1 MLILSYVKPKIP
13 KIPKII
19 HMCNKTLDNKS
30 IEYSNN
36 WKKLNPD
43 FNINLNSDEMIKKT
57 LLEKLPKIYT
67 DIFDF
72 LQDGPIKADFWR
84 VCILYKY
91 GGVYCDIDTEPLIPL
106 SKFIEPNVSFVICSA
121 YRRDLLFNPNFI
133 VTPKNSIIIKDVIDW
148 YVKKYNNNEPY
159 DYWSWSIMQAF
170 TDTFLIPN
178 YKNKEGIYYYKKM
191 KIQVITEVPGNNHAD
206 AHNIYKGMRVFNN
219 RYKDWDH
226 INHCFLQDEKDEK
239 VENI

>member
-1 MLILSYVKPKIP
+1 MADLEK
-13 KIPKII
+13 
-19 HMCNKTLDNKS
+19 
-30 IEYSNN
+30 YSTK
-36 WKKLNPD
+36 WKLLNPD
-43 FNINLNSDEMIKKT
+43 MNLHLYDDEKCIQFFKDNYPP
-57 LLEKLPKIYT
+57 LFLE
-67 DIFDF
+67 IFLF
-72 LQDGPIKADFWR
+72 ISHGPIKADFWR

-219 RYKDWDH
+219 RYKDWDP

-239 VENI
+239 DEKVENI